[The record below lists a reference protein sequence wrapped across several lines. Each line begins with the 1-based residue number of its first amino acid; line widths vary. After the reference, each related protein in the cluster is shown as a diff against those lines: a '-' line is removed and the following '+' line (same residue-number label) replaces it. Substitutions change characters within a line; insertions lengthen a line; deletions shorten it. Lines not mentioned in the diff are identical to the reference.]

1 MALDSPASREV
12 AASSGPTRL
21 PREPRVLF
29 VNHAGVIAGAEM
41 VLLDV
46 ARGRGDTSLVF
57 LFEDGPMRA
66 ALDKA
71 GTAAIVSRRAGSLSR
86 VKRDRSLLRAAPMLA
101 RLLATTAEIRAN
113 ARDHDVVYANS
124 QKAFVL
130 AAIAARLAG
139 KPLVWHLHDILS
151 DAHFGAAQRKLVV
164 WLANR
169 FAKRVIVPSR
179 ATGDAFVAAGGT
191 SRLVRVVANG
201 LDIPAADRPSQ
212 DRAAA
217 RAEAGL
223 PDGFL
228 IGVFSRLA
236 PWKGQHIA
244 LQALSSLPGA
254 RLVIVGDALFGEDAF
269 AARLRDDAT
278 TLGLA
283 DRVVFLG
290 HRTDVPALMR
300 LMDVVVHPSIAAEP
314 FGRTLVEAMLCRVP
328 VVAANTGAVAEILD
342 NGRAG
347 TLVPPGDVAA
357 LAEALLSLHD
367 RPAPAASRLDH
378 AEARAKT
385 VYGQAGMRAGI
396 DIVLSDL
403 MAGAAP

>member
-1 MALDSPASREV
+1 
-12 AASSGPTRL
+12 
-21 PREPRVLF
+21 
-29 VNHAGVIAGAEM
+29 VNHSGVIAGAEM
-41 VLLDV
+41 ILLDI
-46 ARGRGDTSLVF
+46 ARGRGDASVVF
-57 LFEDGPMRA
+57 LFEDGPMLA
-66 ALDKA
+66 ALGKA
-71 GTAAIVSRRAGSLSR
+71 GIAAMVSRRAGSLAR
-86 VKRDRSLLRAAPMLA
+86 VKRDRSLLHAVPMVA
-101 RLLATTAEIRAN
+101 RLLGTAAEIRGIAGQ
-113 ARDHDVVYANS
+113 HDVVYANS

-130 AAIAARLAG
+130 SAIAARLAG
-139 KPLVWHLHDILS
+139 TPLVWHLHDILS
-151 DAHFGAAQRKLVV
+151 DAHFGTAQRKLVV

-191 SRLVRVVANG
+191 SSLVRVVANG
-201 LDIPAADRPSQ
+201 LDIPAEDRPLR

-217 RAEAGL
+217 REKAGL

-244 LQALSSLPGA
+244 LQALPALPGA

-269 AARLRDDAT
+269 AARLRRDAT
-278 TLGLA
+278 TLGVA
-283 DRVVFLG
+283 DRVTFLG
-290 HRTDVPALMR
+290 HRKDVPALMR

-328 VVAANTGAVAEILD
+328 VVAANTGAVPEILD
-342 NGRAG
+342 DGRAG
-347 TLVPPGDVAA
+347 TLVRPGDVAA
-357 LAEALLSLHD
+357 LADALILLRD
-367 RPAPAASRLDH
+367 QPGPDASRLDH
-378 AEARAKT
+378 AEARART

-403 MAGAAP
+403 LADPPADAAP